1 MPLTFFAPL
10 RLRART
16 GSWFCPLRRNAII
29 YFMENFTSDTFFNG
43 RVTVRQPK
51 DGYRFS
57 IDAVLLA
64 DFIRCK
70 KGQTILDLGT
80 GCGIIPLI
88 LAFRYPDLKL
98 FGVEIQDELA
108 RIATAN
114 VRANNLEGRVQI
126 LHRDLKSLSINEIP
140 DQVNH
145 VVCNPPY
152 RKMDSGRVNPQ
163 QEKAGA
169 RHEIL
174 AQLEDIVAAA
184 SRMLQL
190 SGRLTCV
197 YPAQRLAD
205 MVVHMRAAGLEPKRL
220 RTVHSKEGSEARL
233 ILVTGVKG
241 GRPGLEVE
249 QPLIIYQDDGSYT
262 DEVTRMFR
270 P

>member
-1 MPLTFFAPL
+1 MKNT
-10 RLRART
+10 
-16 GSWFCPLRRNAII
+16 
-29 YFMENFTSDTFFNG
+29 TSDTFFKG
-43 RVTVRQPK
+43 RMTVQQPK

-70 KGQTILDLGT
+70 NGQTILDLGT
-80 GCGIIPLI
+80 GCGIILLI

-98 FGVEIQDELA
+98 FGLEIQDELA
-108 RIATAN
+108 RIAASN
-114 VRANNLEGRVQI
+114 VRANNLKGRVQI
-126 LHRDLKSLSINEIP
+126 LHRNLKSLTINEIP
-140 DQVNH
+140 NQVHH

-152 RKMDSGRVNPQ
+152 RQMATGRVNPH

-197 YPAQRLAD
+197 YPARRLPD
-205 MVVHMRAAGLEPKRL
+205 MIVRMRAAGLEPKRL
-220 RTVHSKEGSEARL
+220 CTVHSKEGSEARL
-233 ILVTGVKG
+233 ILITGVKG

-249 QPLIIYQDDGSYT
+249 QPLIIYQDDGAYT
-262 DEVTRMFR
+262 DKVARMFR